1 MSAIS
6 EPFFD
11 PRTSTLT
18 WLVYEPTTRDAV
30 VIDPVF
36 DFEPPERFFTESLE
50 RVAARIDALKLKLH
64 FSLETH
70 LHADHVS
77 GGPWLK
83 QPFGAMV
90 AISEHGTSLL
100 GHFTEA
106 KGWAL
111 KTDGSQF
118 DVLLRDGEVLAA
130 GALKV
135 TAIPTPGHT
144 PTCLCFLVDDAL
156 FTGDALFLDDIGVG
170 RCDFPK
176 GSASALYDS
185 VTARLFSLPDST
197 RVLPGHDYP
206 PAGRVWQSAT
216 TIGQAKQKNVQL
228 NAAMSKDTFVEKRT
242 TRDAGLSKPRLFVP
256 SVELNLQ
263 GRKAGRFTHPTGSRA
278 RVCCPPRPSRG
289 GRCCPC
295 RRWATKKGRRCRT
308 RCRPSSMPTCTS
320 SPTGCSRRCGGGSK
334 RTPGPFATS

>member
-11 PRTSTLT
+11 TRTGTLT

-50 RVAARIDALKLKLH
+50 RVAARIDALKLELH

-77 GGPWLK
+77 GGPWLA
-83 QPFGAMV
+83 QRFGAKV
-90 AISEHGTSLL
+90 AISDHVTSLL

-176 GSASALYDS
+176 GSAAALYDS

-206 PAGRVWQSAT
+206 PAGRAWQSAT
-216 TIGQAKQKNVQL
+216 TIGEAKQKNVQL

-242 TRDAGLSKPRLFVP
+242 ARDAGLSKPRLFVP

-263 GRKAGRFTHPTGSRA
+263 GGKA
-278 RVCCPPRPSRG
+278 
-289 GRCCPC
+289 
-295 RRWATKKGRRCRT
+295 
-308 RCRPSSMPTCTS
+308 
-320 SPTGCSRRCGGGSK
+320 
-334 RTPGPFATS
+334 